1 MPCRWGSRATRAK
14 LTMIS
19 NFGLLGAVENDEK
32 SRRVLGPE
40 PFTKHAPEFEIIRT
54 LLLPSLFPTTL
65 GNSVGAIRRDI

>member
-1 MPCRWGSRATRAK
+1 MPLGVKGYQGKAHHDRIADV
-14 LTMIS
+14 
-19 NFGLLGAVENDEK
+19 LGAVENDEK

-54 LLLPSLFPTTL
+54 LLLHSLFPTTL